1 MIARRNLL
9 RAAMLGGA
17 AMSALGARPAAAQQ
31 AIESLRM
38 FIPAAPGGGWD
49 QTGRSMEQAL
59 RAAGMVRSF
68 QFDNVAGAGGAVGL
82 PRFVNGMRG
91 QANTLMVAGLV
102 MVGAT
107 ITNRSPN
114 NLTQVTPIAKLTEEA
129 EVVVVPAASPHR
141 TMQDLVAA
149 FRANPGAVSWA
160 GGSAGGTDH
169 ILAGLIAKTLGIEAR
184 SVSYVAFAGGG
195 PATAAIIG
203 NQVTA
208 GISGLGEFIEQI
220 RAGRMRALA
229 ISSEARLQGLDVP
242 TLKES
247 AIDVALTNWRG
258 VFAPP
263 GVNDASKAA
272 MIDLMTRMNAA
283 PQWRE
288 ICQQR
293 DWVQSFIVGDAYKAF
308 VEAEIQRITGVLRDL
323 GLAG

>member
-1 MIARRNLL
+1 MLARRTLL
-9 RAAMLGGA
+9 KSALLGGA
-17 AMSALGARPAAAQQ
+17 ALATAGRPAAAQQ

-59 RAAGMVRSF
+59 RAAGMVRTF

-129 EVVVVPAASPHR
+129 EIVVVPASSPHR
-141 TMQDLVAA
+141 TMQDLVTA

-169 ILAGLIAKTLGIEAR
+169 ILAGLIAQALGIEPR
-184 SVSYVAFAGGG
+184 RLSYVAFAGGG

-208 GISGLGEFIEQI
+208 GVSGFGEFIEQV
-220 RAGRMRALA
+220 RAGRMRAIA
-229 ISSEARLQGLDVP
+229 ISSEQRQAGFDVP

-247 AIDVALTNWRG
+247 GINVSLTNWRG

-263 GVNDASKAA
+263 GVNDAAKAA
-272 MIDLMTRMNAA
+272 MIDLMTRMNAT

-293 DWVQSFIVGDAYKAF
+293 DWTQSFIVGDAYKAF
-308 VEAEIQRITGVLRDL
+308 VESEIQRITGVLRDL